1 MAPDKAIVQTVP
13 YTYTTLSLIS
23 GGALEMRTSIDDGNC
38 IDTAE
43 LGQPHL
49 LPLAAD
55 PDCGPD
61 GISGSG
67 TFVSGEI

>member
-1 MAPDKAIVQTVP
+1 MAPNQAVVQTVP

-38 IDTAE
+38 SIDIAE
-43 LGQPHL
+43 PGQPHL

-55 PDCGPD
+55 PDRRLD
-61 GISGSG
+61 GISGRE
-67 TFVSGEI
+67 FL